1 MSRTR
6 IFQYTYIHPFTL
18 TCYIYIQTHTMAPK
32 PIRRA
37 NNPAD
42 STAIPPPLPPSVEEA
57 YRRKCLQLKRRT
69 NEVQED
75 NDAARVRLHRLR
87 RGVEKLRLERA
98 FLLDQLAKRTSTN
111 VEDSEG
117 SPSPPPTVRDEALHE
132 SQSQN
137 LRPSAHSPSPA
148 PAPARSVTG
157 LLPRPRPKSNNNNN
171 HDDKP
176 ASASASGIGNSGT
189 GTDHDLPHRQ
199 PQEKPLRSKRGH
211 RKPSVVATLDPNGP
225 PATFASQGAPNLSP
239 SSDAFSHSVT
249 AGEGASSQQ
258 LKDLPEQRSNGVG
271 GSSSSSKSAKKPTT
285 AFDLYARDNREQA
298 SESKADGVT
307 VEEEL
312 ARGWKELTEG
322 QRDEYKTKEKA
333 EADVEADKEKAASEK
348 KEERQK
354 EEREEAERRRADS
367 QQDADD
373 TPARDEDEE
382 MEVDD

>member
-1 MSRTR
+1 
-6 IFQYTYIHPFTL
+6 
-18 TCYIYIQTHTMAPK
+18 MAPK

-37 NNPAD
+37 NPAE

-157 LLPRPRPKSNNNNN
+157 LLPRPRPQSNNSINNNN
-171 HDDKP
+171 DDKP

-211 RKPSVVATLDPNGP
+211 RKPSAVAALDPNGP
-225 PATFASQGAPNLSP
+225 SATVSSQGAPNLSP

-258 LKDLPEQRSNGVG
+258 LKDLPERRSNGVG
-271 GSSSSSKSAKKPTT
+271 GSSSSSKSKKPTS

-298 SESKADGVT
+298 TESKADGVT

-312 ARGWKELTEG
+312 ARGWKDLPEG
-322 QRDEYKTKEKA
+322 KRDEYKAKEKA
-333 EADVEADKEKAASEK
+333 EAEADAEKEKAAAAAK
-348 KEERQK
+348 KEEKQKVEK
-354 EEREEAERRRADS
+354 EETERRTADS
-367 QQDADD
+367 QAEADD

>member
-1 MSRTR
+1 
-6 IFQYTYIHPFTL
+6 
-18 TCYIYIQTHTMAPK
+18 MAPK

-37 NNPAD
+37 NPAD

-157 LLPRPRPKSNNNNN
+157 LLPRPRPQSNHSINNKN
-171 HDDKP
+171 DDKP

-211 RKPSVVATLDPNGP
+211 RKPSVVASLDPNGP
-225 PATFASQGAPNLSP
+225 PATFVSQGSHNLSP

-249 AGEGASSQQ
+249 AGEGASSSQQ

-271 GSSSSSKSAKKPTT
+271 SSSNSSSKPAKKPST
-285 AFDLYARDNREQA
+285 AFDLYARDNRDQA

-312 ARGWKELTEG
+312 ARGWKDLPEG
-322 QRDEYKTKEKA
+322 QRDEYKAKEKA
-333 EADVEADKEKAASEK
+333 EADVEAEKEKAAASEK

-354 EEREEAERRRADS
+354 VDREESERRRAGS
-367 QQDADD
+367 QADADD

>member
-1 MSRTR
+1 
-6 IFQYTYIHPFTL
+6 
-18 TCYIYIQTHTMAPK
+18 MAPK

-37 NNPAD
+37 NPAD

-117 SPSPPPTVRDEALHE
+117 SPSPPPT
-132 SQSQN
+132 
-137 LRPSAHSPSPA
+137 
-148 PAPARSVTG
+148 
-157 LLPRPRPKSNNNNN
+157 
-171 HDDKP
+171 
-176 ASASASGIGNSGT
+176 
-189 GTDHDLPHRQ
+189 

-211 RKPSVVATLDPNGP
+211 RKPSVVASLDPNGP
-225 PATFASQGAPNLSP
+225 PATFVSQGSHNLSP

-271 GSSSSSKSAKKPTT
+271 STSTSSKPAKKPST
-285 AFDLYARDNREQA
+285 AFDLYARDNRDQA

-312 ARGWKELTEG
+312 ARGWKDLPEG
-322 QRDEYKTKEKA
+322 QRDEYKAKEKA
-333 EADVEADKEKAASEK
+333 EADVEAEKEKAAASEK
-348 KEERQK
+348 KEDKQK
-354 EEREEAERRRADS
+354 LEREESERRRADS
-367 QQDADD
+367 QADADE

>member
-1 MSRTR
+1 
-6 IFQYTYIHPFTL
+6 
-18 TCYIYIQTHTMAPK
+18 MAPK

-37 NNPAD
+37 NPTD
-42 STAIPPPLPPSVEEA
+42 SAAIPPPLPPSVEEA

-157 LLPRPRPKSNNNNN
+157 LLPRPRPQNNINSN
-171 HDDKP
+171 DDKP
-176 ASASASGIGNSGT
+176 TSASASGIGNSGT

-211 RKPSVVATLDPNGP
+211 RKPSVVAALDPNGP
-225 PATFASQGAPNLSP
+225 PATSVNQGAQNLSP

-249 AGEGASSQQ
+249 AGEGASSQP
-258 LKDLPEQRSNGVG
+258 LKDIPEQRSNGVG
-271 GSSSSSKSAKKPTT
+271 GGDGSSSSKSSKKPRT
-285 AFDLYARDNREQA
+285 AFDLYCSDNREQA
-298 SESKADGVT
+298 SESKAEGVT

-312 ARGWKELTEG
+312 ARGWKDLPEG
-322 QRDEYKTKEKA
+322 QRDEYKAKEKA
-333 EADVEADKEKAASEK
+333 DAEVDAETEKAPAADKAEKEK
-348 KEERQK
+348 VDGEES
-354 EEREEAERRRADS
+354 ERRKTES
-367 QQDADD
+367 QVDADD
-373 TPARDEDEE
+373 TPARDEDED

>member
-1 MSRTR
+1 
-6 IFQYTYIHPFTL
+6 
-18 TCYIYIQTHTMAPK
+18 MAPK
-32 PIRRA
+32 PTRRA
-37 NNPAD
+37 NPAH

-69 NEVQED
+69 NEVEED
-75 NDAARVRLHRLR
+75 NEAARLRLARLR

-157 LLPRPRPKSNNNNN
+157 LPPRPRLPSNINTT
-171 HDDKP
+171 DDKP
-176 ASASASGIGNSGT
+176 ASASGIGNSGT

-211 RKPSVVATLDPNGP
+211 RKPSVVAALDPNGP
-225 PATFASQGAPNLSP
+225 PATFINQSAHNLSP

-258 LKDLPEQRSNGVG
+258 LKDFPEQRSNGVG
-271 GSSSSSKSAKKPTT
+271 GSSSKSSKKPSS
-285 AFDLYARDNREQA
+285 AFDLYCRDNREQA
-298 SESKADGVT
+298 SESRAEGVT

-312 ARGWKELTEG
+312 ARGWKELPES
-322 QRDEYKTKEKA
+322 QRDEYKAKEKA
-333 EADVEADKEKAASEK
+333 NAEVTA
-348 KEERQK
+348 
-354 EEREEAERRRADS
+354 EREKSDVANREETEKVERDESERRGAES
-367 QQDADD
+367 QVDADD
-373 TPARDEDEE
+373 TPARDEDED

>member
-1 MSRTR
+1 
-6 IFQYTYIHPFTL
+6 
-18 TCYIYIQTHTMAPK
+18 MAPK

-37 NNPAD
+37 NPAD
-42 STAIPPPLPPSVEEA
+42 SPAIPPPLPPSVEEA

-117 SPSPPPTVRDEALHE
+117 SPSPPPT
-132 SQSQN
+132 
-137 LRPSAHSPSPA
+137 
-148 PAPARSVTG
+148 
-157 LLPRPRPKSNNNNN
+157 
-171 HDDKP
+171 
-176 ASASASGIGNSGT
+176 
-189 GTDHDLPHRQ
+189 

-225 PATFASQGAPNLSP
+225 PATFVSQGAHNLSP

-271 GSSSSSKSAKKPTT
+271 SSSSSSNKAAKKPTT

-312 ARGWKELTEG
+312 ARGWKDLPEG
-322 QRDEYKTKEKA
+322 QRDEYKAKEKA
-333 EADVEADKEKAASEK
+333 EADVEAEKEKAASEK

-354 EEREEAERRRADS
+354 VDREEAERRTADS
-367 QQDADD
+367 QADADD